1 MEKVF
6 HIVSHFDVGG
16 AERVA
21 VNIADDHEGIVE
33 YHLVEVVRAHSS
45 FTRVFINE
53 LRQKGIRYHR
63 AFVPEVHFHYLF
75 ERIAALLFP
84 LRMLSS
90 RVRVREWNFSV

>member
-45 FTRVFINE
+45 FTRVFIN
-53 LRQKGIRYHR
+53 
-63 AFVPEVHFHYLF
+63 
-75 ERIAALLFP
+75 
-84 LRMLSS
+84 
-90 RVRVREWNFSV
+90 NFSLFYRRKEIAKAFAKCKHTCHRIERKLTRTENTVTALC